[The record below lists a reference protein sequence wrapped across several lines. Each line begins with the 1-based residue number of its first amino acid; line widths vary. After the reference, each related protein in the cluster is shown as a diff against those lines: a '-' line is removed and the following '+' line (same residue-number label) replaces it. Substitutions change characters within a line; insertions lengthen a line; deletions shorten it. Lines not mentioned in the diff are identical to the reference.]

1 MAASQAVNPFSP
13 AFGSTPPLLAGRD
26 DVLGRFA
33 EAAQAGP
40 SHPDYTLLLTGER
53 GSGKTALLNAL
64 EADAAARGWPVIA
77 VASASEP
84 VSARVARGAAALLE
98 RIRSSGRARLT
109 SLNVLGVGLA
119 WERRTAA
126 DHGDLDLASTLEQ
139 LGRLLR
145 DHNSGLLLTV
155 DELHDLERDDVRD
168 IAGALQMVTRRR
180 LCPVAFVG
188 AALPLIAQ
196 THLADPG
203 MTFFQRCARAPLGPL
218 DTANTRRALLEPILA
233 ASGGID
239 ADALD
244 EAVAA
249 TLGYPY
255 MIQLVG
261 FWAWRLGSD
270 LPGPISPPAVQ
281 AAIVEAEQTMIEQI
295 ARPVWNRLSPMD
307 KRFLAAM
314 LDDDDDES
322 ALDDVARRIGR
333 SIQFA
338 RTYRTRLADA
348 GAVES
353 AGRGRVRFKHRAM
366 RACTSARRHDD
377 LDLLGG

>member
-1 MAASQAVNPFSP
+1 MAASQAGNPFSP

-40 SHPDYTLLLTGER
+40 LHPDYTLLLTGER

-77 VASASEP
+77 VASTSES
-84 VSARVARGAAALLE
+84 VAARVARDTAVLLE
-98 RIRSSGRARLT
+98 RIRSSGSARLT
-109 SLNVLGVGLA
+109 SLNVLGIGLA

-126 DHGDLDLASTLEQ
+126 DHGNPDLASTLEQ

-145 DHNSGLLLTV
+145 DHDSGLLLTV
-155 DELHDLERDDVRD
+155 DELHDVERDDVRD

-188 AALPLIAQ
+188 AALPLIAH

-218 DTANTRRALLEPILA
+218 DAADTRRALLEPILA
-233 ASGGID
+233 ASGSID

-261 FWAWRLGSD
+261 YWAWRIGSD
-270 LPGPISPPAVQ
+270 LAGPISHSTAQ
-281 AAIVEAEQTMIEQI
+281 AAIAEAERTMIEQI

-307 KRFLAAM
+307 KRFLTAM
-314 LDDDDDES
+314 LDDDGDSSLE
-322 ALDDVARRIGR
+322 DVARRIGR

-338 RTYRTRLADA
+338 RTYRSRLVGAD
-348 GAVES
+348 AVES
-353 AGRGRVRFKHRAM
+353 GGRGRVRFKHRAM
-366 RACTSARRHDD
+366 RACASARRHDD
-377 LDLLGG
+377 LDLLDD